1 MVRRTASRRK
11 GPLITGAD
19 LPSFHMVDVLR
30 LLRPLQWVK
39 NGLVFLPFLFA
50 FDLAWSLDTTEDIPA
65 LLARLVVVF
74 VAFCSLS
81 SGVYVFND
89 WVDRHVDRLHPRKR
103 HRPIAAGRVSTP
115 AAVVL
120 IGILT
125 AAGLALAWYAGM
137 ALMLVCLLYLAINIA
152 YCAGG
157 KNVVL
162 LDVFAVASGYVIRA
176 ASGALA
182 IDVDPSPWLYATT
195 GAGALFIVLGR
206 RYAEVRLAGAD
217 ADRQR
222 SVLARYSEPFI
233 SQLLN
238 ISATAA
244 LLSYTLYTIE
254 AENLPDNNAMLFTL
268 PLVAIGLFRYLY
280 LLNHSEDAEAPEQLI
295 VRDIPLLATVL
306 AWLAV
311 SAAVLL
317 LNG

>member
-1 MVRRTASRRK
+1 M
-11 GPLITGAD
+11 AD
-19 LPSFHMVDVLR
+19 AIR

-50 FDLAWSLDTTEDIPA
+50 VDIAWSVDDLEDIPS
-65 LLARLVVVF
+65 LLGRLVVLF
-74 VAFCSLS
+74 LAFCSLS
-81 SGVYVFND
+81 GGVYVFND
-89 WVDRHVDRLHPRKR
+89 LMDKNADRIHPRKR
-103 HRPIAAGRVSTP
+103 HRPIASGRVAVP
-115 AAVVL
+115 AAAVL
-120 IGILT
+120 SVLLG
-125 AAGLALAWYAGM
+125 AAGLVAMWFVGLS
-137 ALMLVCLLYLAINIA
+137 LLFVSAAYLAINVA
-152 YCAGG
+152 YCLGG

-176 ASGALA
+176 VSGALA
-182 IDVDPSPWLYATT
+182 IDVDPSPWLYTTT

-206 RYAEVRLAGAD
+206 RYAEVRLAGEE

-222 SVLARYSEPFI
+222 SVLEKYSQPFI
-233 SQLLN
+233 TQLLT

-268 PLVAIGLFRYLY
+268 PLVALGLFRYLY
-280 LLNHSEDAEAPEQLI
+280 LLNHSSDAEAPEQLM
-295 VRDIPLLATVL
+295 VRDLPLLATVV

-317 LNG
+317 ING